1 VNIMMLLSETSSRVK
16 IIMLPSVKIMML
28 PICFGCH
35 WDAAHH
41 EIAAA
46 AKTTTTTRTTATN
59 TTTATIGAF

>member
-1 VNIMMLLSETSSRVK
+1 MMLLSETSSRVK

-35 WDAAHH
+35 GDAAHH
-41 EIAAA
+41 EIAAAA